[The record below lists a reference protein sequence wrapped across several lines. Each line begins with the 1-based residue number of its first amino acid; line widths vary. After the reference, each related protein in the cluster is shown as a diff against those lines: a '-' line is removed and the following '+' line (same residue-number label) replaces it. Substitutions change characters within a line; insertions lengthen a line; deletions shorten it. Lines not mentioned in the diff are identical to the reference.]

1 MTNDILLIDDDVDE
15 LEVFNQALH
24 SIDKTIKCTHAKD
37 LGEALEFLHDTTPGY
52 IFIDFNMPKTNG
64 LECLA
69 EIKKLKNLEKSKIV
83 LYSNYLDDEMISKAM
98 ELGAFRCVKKPNMI
112 NLLAR
117 RLKEILKPDQVL

>member
-1 MTNDILLIDDDVDE
+1 MTNDILLIDDDADE

-24 SIDKTIKCTHAKD
+24 SIDKAIKCTHAMD
-37 LGEALEFLHDTTPGY
+37 LGEALEILNNSSPGY

-64 LECLA
+64 LKCLA
-69 EIKKLKNLEKSKIV
+69 EIKRLKNVEKSKII
-83 LYSNYLDDEMISKAM
+83 LYSNYIDDEMSSKAM

-117 RLKEILKPDQVL
+117 RLKEILKTDQVL

>member
-1 MTNDILLIDDDVDE
+1 MTSDILLIDDDADE

-24 SIDKTIKCTHAKD
+24 SIDKSIKCTHAKD
-37 LGEALEFLHDTTPGY
+37 LGEALEFLHDSSPGY

-64 LECLA
+64 LKCLA

-83 LYSNYLDDEMISKAM
+83 LYSNYIDDEMSNRAI
-98 ELGAFRCVKKPNMI
+98 ELGAFKCVKKPNMI

-117 RLKEILKPDQVL
+117 RLKEILKTDQVL

>member
-1 MTNDILLIDDDVDE
+1 MTSDILLIDDDADE
-15 LEVFNQALH
+15 LEVFSQALH

-37 LGEALEFLHDTTPGY
+37 LGEALDILHHSSPGY

-64 LECLA
+64 LKYLA
-69 EIKKLKNLEKSKIV
+69 EIRRLKNLEKSKIV
-83 LYSNYLDDEMISKAM
+83 LYSNYIDDEMSSKAL
-98 ELGAFRCVKKPNMI
+98 ELGAFRCVKKPNLI

>member
-1 MTNDILLIDDDVDE
+1 MTSDILLIDDDADE
-15 LEVFNQALH
+15 LEVFSQALH

-37 LGEALEFLHDTTPGY
+37 LGEALEFLHDSSPGY

-64 LECLA
+64 LKCLA

-83 LYSNYLDDEMISKAM
+83 LYSNYIDDEMSHRAIEM
-98 ELGAFRCVKKPNMI
+98 GAFKCVKKPNMI

-117 RLKEILKPDQVL
+117 RLKEILKTDQVL

>member
-1 MTNDILLIDDDVDE
+1 MTNDILLIDDDADE

-24 SIDKTIKCTHAKD
+24 SIDKTIKCTHVKD
-37 LGEALEFLHDTTPGY
+37 LGEALEFLHDSSPGY

-64 LECLA
+64 LKCLA
-69 EIKKLKNLEKSKIV
+69 EIKRLKNVEKSKIV
-83 LYSNYLDDEMISKAM
+83 LYSNYIDDEMSSKAM
-98 ELGAFRCVKKPNMI
+98 ELGAYRCVKKPNMI